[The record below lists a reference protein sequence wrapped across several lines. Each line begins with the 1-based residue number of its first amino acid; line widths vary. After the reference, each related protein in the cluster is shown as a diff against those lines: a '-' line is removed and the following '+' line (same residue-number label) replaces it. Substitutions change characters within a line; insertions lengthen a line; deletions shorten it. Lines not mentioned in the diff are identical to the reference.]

1 MTELDEMRKAAILCW
16 VRDQRHI
23 RAVKAEA
30 AEAVRALTAAQSL
43 RAGQELNRIVLRF
56 LGTL

>member
-30 AEAVRALTAAQSL
+30 AEAVRALMAA
-43 RAGQELNRIVLRF
+43 I
-56 LGTL
+56 